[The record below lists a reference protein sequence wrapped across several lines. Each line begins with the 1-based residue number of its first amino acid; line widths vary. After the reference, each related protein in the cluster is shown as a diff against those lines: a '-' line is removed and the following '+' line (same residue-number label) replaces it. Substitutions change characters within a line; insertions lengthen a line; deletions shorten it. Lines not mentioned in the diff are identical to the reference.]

1 VVRVLTVDDH
11 APFLKV
17 AHDLVEATPGF
28 ESAGEEGSATEG
40 LARLEYDRPDLVLAD
55 VHMPGMSGI
64 ELAQRVNAMPQP
76 PLVVLISAVNP
87 ADLPAASRRCGAA
100 AVMSKHELTPSR
112 LRELWR
118 AHGANGTR

>member
-28 ESAGEEGSATEG
+28 ESAGEEASAAEG
-40 LARLEYDRPDLVLAD
+40 LASIERDRPDLVLVD

-64 ELAQRVNAMPQP
+64 ELAERIKAIPQP

-87 ADLPAASRRCGAA
+87 ADLPAATRRCGAA
-100 AVMSKHELTPSR
+100 AVISKHELGPSR
-112 LRELWR
+112 LRELWH
-118 AHGANGTR
+118 AHAANATR

>member
-1 VVRVLTVDDH
+1 VLTVDDH

-17 AHDLVEATPGF
+17 AYELVEATPGF
-28 ESAGEEGSATEG
+28 ESAGEEESAAEG
-40 LARLEYDRPDLVLAD
+40 LERIERDRPDLVLVD

-64 ELAQRVNAMPQP
+64 ELAERVRALPQP

-87 ADLPAASRRCGAA
+87 GDLPAAARRCGAA
-100 AVMSKHELTPSR
+100 AVISKHELTPSR

-118 AHGANGTR
+118 AHAANGTR